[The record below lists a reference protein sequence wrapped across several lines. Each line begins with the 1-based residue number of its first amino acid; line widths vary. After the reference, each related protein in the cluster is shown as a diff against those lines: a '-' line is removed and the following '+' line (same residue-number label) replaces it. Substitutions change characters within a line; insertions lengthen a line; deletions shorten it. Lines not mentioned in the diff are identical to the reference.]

1 LNEII
6 TSWNP
11 AAEQLYGYEA
21 REVIGHSNRLIIPP
35 DRYAE
40 EDDVVGLVKSGKGV
54 QHFETVRVRKDASR
68 VQVAITASAIHEE
81 GNIVGVSKIARDISE
96 RRKAE
101 RNSARLA
108 AIVES
113 SDDAI
118 VAKDLDSII
127 TSWNR
132 AAERMFGYTADEAI
146 GQSIRIIIPDSL
158 QHEEDMILD
167 RIRRGQRVDHFE
179 TVRRRKDGFSLPISV
194 TISPIRDKGGTI
206 IGASKI
212 ARDISERKAA
222 EALAQR
228 VQREAEF
235 VARMAEV
242 LSGSLDYEARLR
254 ALVEITVPAMADWAA
269 LDTVEPDG
277 RIRRLAVAHAD
288 PGKSELGTELRRR
301 SEDPITP
308 CNARQ
313 VIRTG
318 KGVLLPEVTDGVIVA
333 AAHGDEQRV
342 DLMRTLGL
350 TSCVCVP
357 LTTSQGPVAA
367 LTLATAESARQYTA
381 EDLQFAED
389 IASRA
394 ALMVDNA
401 RAYEALRKASGLK
414 DEFLATLSHEL
425 RTPLNAIL
433 GYARMLRAG
442 MVAPDNLLRT
452 FETIERNTTSLT
464 RMVEDIL
471 DVSRVVSGKMRLNM
485 QPVELPLVLH
495 DAVATVMPAAEAKH
509 IRLETTVD
517 PQVGAVSGDPDRLR
531 QVVWNLLSNAVKF
544 TPKHGRIQVRLE
556 RVNSSV
562 EIVVSDTGIG
572 IRPNFLPHIFERFRQ
587 ADSGATRE
595 HAGLG
600 LGLAIVRNLV
610 ELHGG
615 TVYATSGGEGHGATF
630 RVRLP
635 LRIVHPDWRPEPER
649 VHPRDGESTP
659 PPSLADLPSLSG
671 THVLAVDDDPDAL
684 RLLKEILEAVGATV
698 TTAGSGRIALE
709 IVATDRPDVL
719 VADLGMPLMD
729 GFELIRRLRTS
740 DVAAARAIPAAALT
754 AYARSEDRAKALKSG
769 FEMHLAKPIDPAEL
783 IAAVKALA
791 RRRTLPPG

>member
-1 LNEII
+1 
-6 TSWNP
+6 
-11 AAEQLYGYEA
+11 
-21 REVIGHSNRLIIPP
+21 
-35 DRYAE
+35 
-40 EDDVVGLVKSGKGV
+40 
-54 QHFETVRVRKDASR
+54 
-68 VQVAITASAIHEE
+68 
-81 GNIVGVSKIARDISE
+81 
-96 RRKAE
+96 
-101 RNSARLA
+101 
-108 AIVES
+108 
-113 SDDAI
+113 
-118 VAKDLDSII
+118 
-127 TSWNR
+127 
-132 AAERMFGYTADEAI
+132 
-146 GQSIRIIIPDSL
+146 
-158 QHEEDMILD
+158 
-167 RIRRGQRVDHFE
+167 
-179 TVRRRKDGFSLPISV
+179 
-194 TISPIRDKGGTI
+194 
-206 IGASKI
+206 
-212 ARDISERKAA
+212 
-222 EALAQR
+222 
-228 VQREAEF
+228 
-235 VARMAEV
+235 
-242 LSGSLDYEARLR
+242 
-254 ALVEITVPAMADWAA
+254 
-269 LDTVEPDG
+269 
-277 RIRRLAVAHAD
+277 
-288 PGKSELGTELRRR
+288 
-301 SEDPITP
+301 
-308 CNARQ
+308 
-313 VIRTG
+313 
-318 KGVLLPEVTDGVIVA
+318 
-333 AAHGDEQRV
+333 
-342 DLMRTLGL
+342 
-350 TSCVCVP
+350 
-357 LTTSQGPVAA
+357 
-367 LTLATAESARQYTA
+367 
-381 EDLQFAED
+381 
-389 IASRA
+389 
-394 ALMVDNA
+394 MVDNA